1 MTFNEAR
8 AENILF
14 FGFIP
19 AMTLFLLL
27 MFIYDNF
34 GFKCTLN
41 DSFCVKYVFDE
52 LGQVA
57 ARIRLCNV
65 FLMSLDRWLL
75 VYY

>member
-19 AMTLFLLL
+19 AMTTIDIHL
-27 MFIYDNF
+27 MFDNF
-34 GFKCTLN
+34 SFKCALN

-57 ARIRLCNV
+57 ACIRLCNM
-65 FLMSLDRWLL
+65 FLMGLDRWLL
-75 VYY
+75 VYD

>member
-19 AMTLFLLL
+19 AMTTIDIHL
-27 MFIYDNF
+27 MFDNF
-34 GFKCTLN
+34 GFKCALN

-57 ARIRLCNV
+57 ACIRLCNM

-75 VYY
+75 VYD

>member
-19 AMTLFLLL
+19 AMTTIDIHL
-27 MFIYDNF
+27 MFDNF

-57 ARIRLCNV
+57 ACMRLCNM

-75 VYY
+75 VYD

>member
-1 MTFNEAR
+1 MIFNEAR

-19 AMTLFLLL
+19 AMTTIDIHL
-27 MFIYDNF
+27 MFDNF

-57 ARIRLCNV
+57 ACIRLCNM

-75 VYY
+75 VYD

>member
-19 AMTLFLLL
+19 AMTTIDIHL
-27 MFIYDNF
+27 MFDNF

-57 ARIRLCNV
+57 ACIRLCNM

-75 VYY
+75 VYD